1 METTRTSAT
10 NPLSTHSPPL
20 LSSTQT
26 AVIANLEPMT
36 SINLTRLEAQD
47 RADLL
52 QVRHYDIAL
61 DLTTAPAGSADQA
74 PTFSSITTITL
85 NARKEGTT
93 FLDLRDADLHSVLI
107 DGTDATEA
115 ANYSSESGITLN
127 LSEGEHTIVVT
138 ADCRYTNNGQG
149 IHRFVDPADNQTYL
163 YSQFETADAKR
174 VFACFDQPDL
184 KATYSMH
191 VTAPQGWTV
200 VSNSAAKVSSA
211 EGSTATDVASEGTQL
226 FEFSVDVPLST
237 YLIAFCAGPWYEV
250 TDSWTGT
257 IAPHPETPIE
267 HQPEGEITIPLGIYC
282 RQSIAEHLDA
292 DVLFKET
299 KQGFDF
305 YAKHFGEP
313 YPFGKYDQVFC
324 PEYNMGAME
333 NAGCVTI
340 RDEYIFRSS
349 ATGYRYERR
358 NDTVL
363 HEMAHMWFGDLVTM
377 KWWDDL
383 WLNESFATWS
393 AAAAQVEVSEFTH
406 AWTTFANVEKDWAYQ
421 QDQLPSTHPI
431 AADAKDIDAVEQNF
445 DGITYAKGAST
456 LKQLAA
462 YVGQDAFL
470 AGARL
475 HFARHRFGNATFAD
489 LLDSLS
495 EASGRD
501 LSQWAAQWLSTTGI
515 TTLSPQFNVAA
526 GRYTSFN
533 VDQDGAAPGAGE
545 LRDHRAAVGIYKLI
559 DDGEGQKLTRINR
572 VELDISGNRTEVP
585 ELVDTEAGDVVLVND
600 DDLTYSLIR
609 LDEHSLET
617 VIKHIGD
624 FEESMPRTLC
634 WSATWQM
641 VRSGQM
647 RARDFVR
654 LVLTGANGED
664 KVSVLER
671 VIAQAVTAV
680 GRYADPEWAKSTGWS
695 LLADGLADLAAAETD
710 SGRTLIFVNALATIP
725 ANYTAE
731 DDSKVAKIMKAVL
744 AGDLESA
751 GITSLT
757 VDTDLR
763 WRALNSLV
771 AAGFAEG
778 PDIAKL
784 EAEDHSALG
793 EQAAIAARAAVPT
806 LENKTRVWVEA
817 TLGDAA
823 PSNLALRHMM
833 AGLTA
838 PGAGLVLSQPLDD
851 AARGRLNAAASI
863 VNFTDYF
870 FSVAASWWKKFSSET
885 AVNLLEGFYPSW
897 DVSDEA
903 IRRANAL
910 LNDAAVP
917 DSVKRI
923 VGEQQFL
930 VKLALQAREADRG

>member
-1 METTRTSAT
+1 
-10 NPLSTHSPPL
+10 
-20 LSSTQT
+20 
-26 AVIANLEPMT
+26 MT
-36 SINLTRLEAQD
+36 SINLTRIEAQD

-52 QVRHYDIAL
+52 EVHHYDIAL
-61 DLTTAPAGSADQA
+61 DLTTAPIGSAQEA
-74 PTFSSITTITL
+74 PTFSSVTKIKLT
-85 NARKEGTT
+85 AREDGET
-93 FLDLRDADLHSVLI
+93 FLDLRDADVHSVLI

-115 ANYSSESGITLN
+115 AQYSSESGIELN
-127 LSEGEHTIVVT
+127 LAKGEHTVVVT
-138 ADCRYTNNGQG
+138 AECRYTNNGQG
-149 IHRFVDPADNQTYL
+149 IHRFQDPADNETYL

-191 VTAPQGWTV
+191 VTAPKGWTV
-200 VSNSAAKVSSA
+200 VSNSAAQVSEASGA
-211 EGSTATDVASEGTQL
+211 ADASEGAQL

-237 YLIAFCAGPWYEV
+237 YLVAFCAGPWYEV

-257 IAPHPETPIE
+257 IAPHPETPAE
-267 HQPEGEITIPLGIYC
+267 HQPDGELTIPLGLYC

-299 KQGFDF
+299 KEGFDF

-313 YPFGKYDQVFC
+313 YPFGKYDQIFC

-340 RDEYIFRSS
+340 RDEYVFRSS
-349 ATGYRYERR
+349 TTGYLYERR
-358 NDTVL
+358 NDTIL

-393 AAAAQVEVSEFTH
+393 AAAAQVEVSDFSH
-406 AWTTFANVEKDWAYQ
+406 AWTTFANVEKAWAYQ

-431 AADAKDIDAVEQNF
+431 AADAKDIDTVEQNF

-462 YVGQDAFL
+462 YVGQEAFL

-475 HFARHRFGNATFAD
+475 HFARHRFANATFAD

-501 LSQWAAQWLSTTGI
+501 LSQWAEQWLSTTGI
-515 TTLSPQFNVAA
+515 TTLSPKFNVSA
-526 GRYTSFN
+526 GRYTAFN
-533 VDQDGAAPGAGE
+533 IDQDGAAPGAGE
-545 LRDHRAAVGIYKLI
+545 LRDHRVAVGIYKLA
-559 DDGEGQKLTRINR
+559 GEGEEQKLSRINR
-572 VELDISGNRTEVP
+572 VELDLSGERTEVP

-600 DDLTYSLIR
+600 DDLTYSLLR
-609 LDEHSLET
+609 LDEHSLNT
-617 VIKHIGD
+617 VIDHIGD

-641 VRSGQM
+641 VRAGQM
-647 RARDFVR
+647 RARDFAN
-654 LVLTGANGED
+654 LVLRGANGED

-680 GRYADPEWAKSTGWS
+680 GRYADPQWAKSTGWA
-695 LLADGLADLAAAETD
+695 LLADGLAELATAETD
-710 SGRTLIFVNALATIP
+710 SGRTLIYVNALSTIP
-725 ANYTAE
+725 AGYAAE
-731 DDSKVAKIMKAVL
+731 ADSKAAQVMKAIL
-744 AGDLESA
+744 ADDLTSV
-751 GITSLT
+751 GISSLT

-763 WRALNSLV
+763 WRALKSLV
-771 AAGFAEG
+771 AAGFAAG
-778 PDIAKL
+778 PEIAQL
-784 EAEDHSALG
+784 EADDHSALG
-793 EQAAIAARAAVPT
+793 EQAAIAARASFPT

-817 TLGDAA
+817 TLGETA

-838 PGAGLVLSQPLDD
+838 PGAGQVLSQPLDD
-851 AARGRLNAAASI
+851 ATRSRLAAPAEI
-863 VNFTDYF
+863 ATFTDYF
-870 FSVAASWWKKFSSET
+870 FSVAAGWWKKFSSET

-897 DVSDEA
+897 DVSEEA
-903 IRRANAL
+903 IAAADAL
-910 LNDAAVP
+910 LGDASVP
-917 DSVKRI
+917 DSVKRV

-930 VKLALQAREADRG
+930 VKLALRAREADRG